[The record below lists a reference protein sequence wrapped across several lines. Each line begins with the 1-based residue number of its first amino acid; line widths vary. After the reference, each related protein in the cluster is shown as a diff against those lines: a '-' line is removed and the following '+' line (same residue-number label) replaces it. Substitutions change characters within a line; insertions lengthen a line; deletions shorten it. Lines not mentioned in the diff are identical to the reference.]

1 MECVSPGP
9 LAANKPLPEPED
21 LSDIESDDDDQADQ
35 ADDEKEDAAAVVNNK
50 AKETDDSGVE
60 NIVVKQ
66 EPGAENEQIVT
77 ALTEKEMVVDTA
89 ETEKDDVDAVS
100 DVSLS
105 DAEESSEKQGTT
117 EDKNDP
123 TETIKKEIKSCNK
136 CDVPHLIGE
145 GRCSFL
151 LSSSNNS
158 NNSNNSSNSSR
169 VSGRV
174 RTLPSDLYHNPDK
187 ICSREYR
194 VTNESL
200 LVDTNITK
208 F

>member
-1 MECVSPGP
+1 MSPGP

-21 LSDIESDDDDQADQ
+21 LSDIESDDDDDQADQ
-35 ADDEKEDAAAVVNNK
+35 ADDEKDEKEDAAAVVNND
-50 AKETDDSGVE
+50 AKEIDDSGAE

-66 EPGAENEQIVT
+66 ESGDENEQIVT
-77 ALTEKEMVVDTA
+77 ALIEKEMVVDTA

-100 DVSLS
+100 DISLS
-105 DAEESSEKQGTT
+105 DVEESSEKQGTT

-123 TETIKKEIKSCNK
+123 TETIKKEFKSCNK

-151 LSSSNNS
+151 LSS
-158 NNSNNSSNSSR
+158 SNNSSNSSR

-194 VTNESL
+194 VTNEYL
-200 LVDTNITK
+200 LVDTN